1 MSTGIDTR
9 FVQEQYAQMSDK
21 ELIHFFTHDAQGLTP
36 AALAIAKEEVQKR
49 GLDPRLL
56 TALELQQQTALAA
69 GDDVALY
76 YNLLRQLQC
85 PHCQTSNKPLNA
97 TVVSEV
103 MSFIFITHYQQ
114 RVKIGCPDCLDSA
127 MHNAQLKTLLLGWWG
142 IPWGIIRSIGAIA
155 SNIKFKKQ
163 HYEEGPNEAL
173 KSFVH
178 LNIGQLVMRKDYKQS
193 LQNLIT
199 T

>member
-9 FVQEQYAQMSDK
+9 FIQEQYAQMSDK

-36 AALAIAKEEVQKR
+36 AALAIAKAEVQKR

-76 YNLLRQLQC
+76 YNLVRHLQC
-85 PHCQTSNKPLNA
+85 PRCQTSNKPLNA

-103 MSFIFITHYQQ
+103 MSFIFITQ
-114 RVKIGCPDCLDSA
+114 RQKQMVIGCPDCLDSA

-142 IPWGIIRSIGAIA
+142 FPWGIIRSIGAIA

-163 HYEEGPNEAL
+163 HYEEGPNEVL

-178 LNIGQLVMRKDYKQS
+178 LNIGQLSMRREHKEA
-193 LQNLIT
+193 LQNLIK
-199 T
+199 